1 MLEVDTLQTSYI
13 GISFLVFTFLIIFLN
28 ITGSAIKA
36 CSLTTFKMIILE
48 YFLYFLLLDAS

>member
-28 ITGSAIKA
+28 ITVSAIKA
-36 CSLTTFKMIILE
+36 CSLTTFKMVILE